1 MMPGA
6 AALSDEQL
14 QAQLDQISV
23 TVDV

>member
-1 MMPGA
+1 MPGA